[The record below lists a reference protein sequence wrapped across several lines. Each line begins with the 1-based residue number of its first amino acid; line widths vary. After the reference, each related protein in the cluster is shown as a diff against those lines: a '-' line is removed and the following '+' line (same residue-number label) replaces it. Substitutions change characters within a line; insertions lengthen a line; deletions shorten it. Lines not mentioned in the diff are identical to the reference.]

1 LRPGGTGRGLGM
13 IENLLKSDQLTLQVV
28 GY

>member
-1 LRPGGTGRGLGM
+1 LRAGVGLPLDM
-13 IENLLKSDQLTLQVV
+13 IDNLLKSDQLTLQVV